1 MDKDTPDKQSR
12 SRRKKGTTVRV
23 RSLRN
28 AGNQAEALLWEEL
41 KDRRLG
47 GYKFVRQFPLGPYVA
62 DFLCR
67 ERKLVVELDGSQHA
81 GRQSDRLRDTYMVN
95 NGYSVLRFW
104 SHEVATQR
112 RSICETILAALN
124 KQLTEGV
131 AAPDMRYVK
140 SAAKR
145 GD

>member
-81 GRQSDRLRDTYMVN
+81 GRTSDRLRDTYMVN
-95 NGYSVLRFW
+95 SGYSVLRFW

-112 RSICETILAALN
+112 RAICETILAALN

>member
-1 MDKDTPDKQSR
+1 MDKNTPDKQSR
-12 SRRKKGTTVRV
+12 SRRKKGTTTRA

-41 KDRRLG
+41 RDRRLG
-47 GYKFVRQFPLGPYVA
+47 GYKFVRQFPLGPYYA

-81 GRQSDRLRDTYMVN
+81 GRASDRLRDAHMIN
-95 NGYSVLRFW
+95 EGYSVLRFW

-112 RSICETILAALN
+112 RSICETILGALN
-124 KQLTEGV
+124 RQLNESV
-131 AAPDMRYVK
+131 AASDLRYVK
-140 SAAKR
+140 SAATR